1 MNTPPASPD
10 HGFSPEFDRWDPLLL
25 DPDKLTPM
33 MQHYVGLKRQY
44 PHCLLLYRLGDFY
57 ELFFQ
62 DAYIVSREL
71 ELVLTG
77 REGGSLGRIPMAG
90 VPHHALDRY
99 AAQLVSK
106 GYALAVCE
114 QMEPADQATGRLVKR
129 DVARI
134 ITPGTVLEDEILT
147 ARENNY
153 LAAVVLLESGS
164 QGQGSQLDGGLEW
177 GLAYADVS
185 TGEFWICQS
194 QGQERLEQE
203 LTRLQPAEVLLPVEV
218 PLGLLR
224 PGQRSQQIPAMLP
237 PQLSYTLRS
246 QEPFRLPEARNEI
259 LETYRIRS
267 VDGIGGNGIPLAIR
281 AAGGLLHYLG
291 DTQKGIRLHLQIPRR
306 YQFSD
311 YLILDGSTRR
321 NLELTQTVREGSFVG
336 SLLWALDRTRTAM
349 GGRCLRRWMMQPLLD
364 PIAIRERQETVAE
377 FVAQEFLRTDFQ
389 KVLDGVYD
397 LERLAGRAGSGTA
410 TARDLVALGQSLSKL
425 DDIAQV
431 LAPASSPLAQGLKQV
446 DPHLAELGQ
455 TLQRYLVD
463 SPPLIITE
471 GNLIRSGMDPQVD
484 QLRQQIEADRQWIAD
499 LEQSERQRTGIM
511 TLKVGFTKAFG
522 YYISITRAK
531 STQAPAD
538 YIRKQTLTNEERYIT
553 PELKEREARIF
564 TAQADL
570 HQLEYELFLELRQ
583 STGQSV
589 EPIRAIAGS
598 LAALD
603 TLAGLAEIAV
613 YRGYCRPQIT
623 SDRSLCINVG
633 RHPVVEQSIPA
644 GLFVANDVELGTQ
657 SSPDLSSPELPS
669 PDLIVLT
676 GPNMAGKS
684 TFLRQIGLIQ
694 VMAQMGSFVPAQSAR
709 LGLCDRVFT
718 RVGAV
723 DDLATG
729 QSTFMVEMNET
740 ANILN
745 NATPRSLVLLDEIGR
760 GTATFDGLSIAWA
773 VAEYLAHNLGS
784 RTIFATHY
792 HEMNQLAAL
801 LPNVSNFQVAVSE
814 LADGIVFLHQV
825 KPGGADKSYGI
836 EVGRMAG
843 LPAQVIARAKQ
854 VMTQVEA
861 HSRIAVGLRGGKG
874 KREVSPG
881 DRTPPDPQM
890 TLFQGHSLEDE
901 LPF

>member
-1 MNTPPASPD
+1 MTSPD
-10 HGFSPEFDRWDPLLL
+10 FDRWDPLLM
-25 DPDKLTPM
+25 DPAQLTPM
-33 MQHYVGLKRQY
+33 MQHYVGLKRHY

-57 ELFFQ
+57 ETFFQ

-99 AAQLVSK
+99 AAQLVAK

-153 LAAVVLLESGS
+153 LAAVVLLDPQATGS
-164 QGQGSQLDGGLEW
+164 EVEW

-194 QGQERLEQE
+194 QGQERLDQE
-203 LTRLQPAEVLLPVEV
+203 LTRLQPAEVLVPVEI

-224 PGQRSQQIPAMLP
+224 PGQKSQQIPALLP
-237 PQLSYTLRS
+237 EHFSYTLRP
-246 QEPFRLPEARNEI
+246 QDPFRMPQARNEI

-267 VDGIGGNGIPLAIR
+267 LEGLGGEGIPLAIR

-291 DTQKGIRLHLQIPRR
+291 ETQKGIRLHLQIPRR

-311 YLILDGSTRR
+311 FLVLDASTRR
-321 NLELTQTVREGSFVG
+321 NLELTQTVRDGTFVG

-349 GGRCLRRWMMQPLLD
+349 GGRCLRQWMLQPLLD
-364 PIAIRERQETVAE
+364 PVALHERQETVAE
-377 FVAQEFLRTDFQ
+377 LVAQEFLRTDIQ

-425 DDIAQV
+425 DDIARV
-431 LAPASSPLAQGLKQV
+431 LAPAQSSLAQDLKHV
-446 DPHLAELGQ
+446 DPQLSELGQ

-471 GNLIRSGMDPQVD
+471 GNLIRSGINPQVD
-484 QLRQQIEADRQWIAD
+484 QLRTQIESDRQWIAD
-499 LEQSERQRTGIM
+499 LEQSERQRTGIQ
-511 TLKVGFTKAFG
+511 TLKVGFNKAFG
-522 YYISITRAK
+522 YYISISRAK
-531 STQAPAD
+531 ADQAPD
-538 YIRKQTLTNEERYIT
+538 TYIRKQTLSNEERYIT

-564 TAQADL
+564 TAQTDL

-583 STGQSV
+583 STGQYV
-589 EPIRAIAGS
+589 DAIRAVARSI
-598 LAALD
+598 AALD
-603 TLAGLAEIAV
+603 TLAGFAEIAV
-613 YRGYCRPQIT
+613 YRGYCRPQIRL
-623 SDRSLCINVG
+623 DRTLLIQTG
-633 RHPVVEQSIPA
+633 RHPVVEQAIPS
-644 GLFVANDVELGTQ
+644 GLFVPNDVALGTQ
-657 SSPDLSSPELPS
+657 NAA
-669 PDLIVLT
+669 DLIILT

-684 TFLRQIGLIQ
+684 TFLRQIGLMQ
-694 VMAQMGSFVPAQSAR
+694 VMAQMGSFVPAEAATF
-709 LGLCDRVFT
+709 GICDRVFT

-729 QSTFMVEMNET
+729 QSTFMVEMTET

-745 NATPRSLVLLDEIGR
+745 NATEKSLVLLDEIGR

-773 VAEYLAHNLGS
+773 VAEYLAHTLGS

-843 LPAQVIARAKQ
+843 LPAPVIARAQQ
-854 VMTQVEA
+854 VMAQVES
-861 HSRIAVGLRGGKG
+861 HSRIAVGLRGGKPKPKAASVPSDQAG
-874 KREVSPG
+874 
-881 DRTPPDPQM
+881 DPQL
-890 TLFQGHSLEDE
+890 TLFQNPSEGDE